1 VKTALEGA
9 VKTTELEPNPG
20 NLWDALL
27 FFVDNHTGIK
37 WFLTFYMKF
46 VKYNDRNE
54 TMYAEPTFRSQ
65 NMTLTNTA
73 NIEEEITSVLRKLHN
88 DYQNFER
95 DGSGWSIDKI
105 VKMDVNTAEYV
116 PLNGSSYV
124 PLPCKIKAKKA
135 VFNIVNDDQK
145 CFVWSVLAYR
155 VSNYI
160 PYESTLSLHDIQMPM
175 SLSDVPNSRDK
186 ILYLLMSSVS
196 KKKMCTHYTLQ
207 IVDTRNT
214 SIYF

>member
-37 WFLTFYMKF
+37 WFLTFYVKF

-105 VKMDVNTAEYV
+105 VKMEVNTAEYV
-116 PLNGSSYV
+116 PLKGSSYV

-145 CFVWSVLAYR
+145 CFVWSVLA
-155 VSNYI
+155 
-160 PYESTLSLHDIQMPM
+160 SLHPASDTPIVFQIIYPM
-175 SLSDVPNSRDK
+175 NQH
-186 ILYLLMSSVS
+186 SVC
-196 KKKMCTHYTLQ
+196 KTYKCRCHFPMYQ
-207 IVDTRNT
+207 IRETKYY
-214 SIYF
+214 IC